1 MKGCNSG
8 GRSFRACVD
17 LLNAVSLFQSILLPS
32 ILDILF
38 TNMLSQKLEPKI
50 PNLQALNGGCYV
62 QVLYPNYFERQIRIT
77 IVVNEIRSSLYHLW
91 FFFPL
96 TKG

>member
-17 LLNAVSLFQSILLPS
+17 LLNAVSLFQSLLLPG

-38 TNMLSQKLEPKI
+38 TNMLSQQLEPKI
-50 PNLQALNGGCYV
+50 LNLKQSMVDVMYKCFT
-62 QVLYPNYFERQIRIT
+62 LYYFERQIRII
-77 IVVNEIRSSLYHLW
+77 IVVNEILSSLYYL
-91 FFFPL
+91 
-96 TKG
+96 